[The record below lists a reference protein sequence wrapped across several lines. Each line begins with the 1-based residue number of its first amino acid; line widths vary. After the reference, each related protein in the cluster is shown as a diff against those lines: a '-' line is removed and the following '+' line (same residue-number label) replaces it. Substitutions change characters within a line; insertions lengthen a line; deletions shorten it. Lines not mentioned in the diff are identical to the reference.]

1 MNASPMGQDW
11 PPRPATPPAS
21 TANPHPSRTD
31 RPGRGLS
38 RQAATLA
45 VLALVAVAHLGA
57 WWAWNRPVAMPD
69 FTGRVEGF
77 AFAPYQRGQ
86 SAEGDNQP
94 SAADILRD
102 LRRVAP
108 MTDRIRTYAAS
119 NGLERIPD
127 LAWQAGL
134 DLRVTMGSWL
144 DKRLDRNAAEI
155 RNLVQTAR
163 EARNVDRV
171 LVGNEAILRGDLTV
185 PQLVG
190 YIRQVKRQVRQ
201 PVSTAEPWHVWVDH
215 PELGQAVDFITI
227 HLLPYWEGLPVDDAL
242 RFSMEKYQQV
252 KAMFPNKPVLIGEI
266 GWPSDGVAQGAA
278 RASRVNQAM
287 FLRKFFRIAD
297 RENLDYFVMEAF
309 DQPWKASFEGR
320 AAGYWGM
327 MDLDRQEK
335 WPLTGAVQENPGWAG
350 WALGGSLA
358 AFLAS
363 FFFLAR
369 RPDIRPA
376 GKLMMAGLA
385 QLAVTG
391 VVAVVLAMSETYL
404 SPAAAV
410 VWGALILGQ
419 LLLLALLLS
428 DSFELAETVF
438 GRVAKR
444 RWPALPAADTA
455 TMPKVSLHLPIC
467 NEPPQMVRQTL
478 DALAALD
485 YENFEVLVVDNN
497 TTDPALWEPVAEH
510 CARLGPKFRFFHLG
524 RWPGFKAGALN
535 FALRETAPDAA
546 VIGVLD
552 SDYLVRPDW
561 LRRMVPFFDRPE
573 VGFTQSP
580 QDYRDGH
587 EGWFKRIMFWEY
599 AGFFKAGMVT
609 RNERNAII
617 QHGTMTLIRRS
628 ALEGAA
634 VDGKAWA
641 EWCICED
648 SELGLKLMRQGWEA
662 VYVPDSMGRGVM
674 PDDFAAYRKQRHRW
688 AFGAV
693 QIVKGHWRALLNP
706 FDRSLTQG
714 QRFHFVMGWMP
725 WFGDALGLA
734 FVIGGLFWSL
744 GLTLLPL
751 TNELHYAG
759 LHAWVLQHLGLGEGF
774 WLVLRAV
781 LQGVGLSNE
790 FPILLFMLPS
800 LGLFAFKLFQIW
812 TLYAARVACGA
823 GDRLAAALGGLAL
836 THTIGKAVWQGFF
849 KRRAHFART
858 PKMENAPALVQA
870 FATAREELIL
880 MGLLWAAALGVT
892 LVHRGGT
899 WEALLWTVILLVQ
912 SVPYL
917 AAVSMAAV
925 AALPSP
931 ARAQGV
937 PGAVA
942 ATSTAGHAVARAAAE

>member
-1 MNASPMGQDW
+1 MILRRWNIDRTQRMTGG
-11 PPRPATPPAS
+11 ATA
-21 TANPHPSRTD
+21 AGR
-31 RPGRGLS
+31 RQPGRHLS
-38 RQAATLA
+38 TLL
-45 VLALVAVAHLGA
+45 VLLLVAAVHLGA
-57 WWAWNRPVAMPD
+57 WWAWNRPMLMPD
-69 FTGRVEGF
+69 FRGQVAGF

-94 SAADILRD
+94 SAADIERD

-108 MTDRIRTYAAS
+108 MTAHIRTYATS
-119 NGLERIPD
+119 QGLDRIPAIAEEAD
-127 LAWQAGL
+127 LGL
-134 DLRVTMGSWL
+134 AITMGSWL
-144 DKRLDRNAAEI
+144 DKRLDRNVAEL
-155 RNLVQTAR
+155 RRLVEVAR
-163 EARNVDRV
+163 AHRNVERV
-171 LVGNEAILRGDLTV
+171 LVGNEAVLRGDLSV

-190 YIRQVKRQVRQ
+190 YIRQVKRQVHQ

-215 PELGQAVDFITI
+215 PELGEAVDFITI
-227 HLLPYWEGLPVDDAL
+227 HLLPYWEGLPVDEAL
-242 RFSMEKYQQV
+242 RFSLEKYDQV
-252 KAMFPNKPVLIGEI
+252 HRMFPNKPILIGEI

-287 FLRKFFRIAD
+287 FLRKFFRIAEE
-297 RENLDYFVMEAF
+297 RHLDYFVMEAF
-309 DQPWKASFEGR
+309 DQPWKVSFEGR

-327 MDLDRQEK
+327 LDLDRQPK
-335 WPLTGAVQENPGWAG
+335 WPLVGSVEETPGWAD
-350 WALGGSLA
+350 WALGGSFA

-363 FFFLAR
+363 FFFLVR
-369 RPDIRPA
+369 RPDIRLA
-376 GKLMMAGLA
+376 GKLVMAGLA
-385 QLAVTG
+385 QISVTG
-391 VVAVVLAMSETYL
+391 VVAVMLAMSETYL
-404 SPAAAV
+404 SVAAAAV
-410 VWGALILGQ
+410 WCVLILGQ

-428 DSFELAETVF
+428 DSFELAETIW
-438 GRVAKR
+438 GRVSKR
-444 RWPALPAADTA
+444 QWAALPASDTA
-455 TMPKVSLHLPIC
+455 SLPKVSIHLPIC
-467 NEPPQMVRQTL
+467 NEPPEMVRETL

-485 YENFEVLVVDNN
+485 YADFEVLVVDNN
-497 TTDPALWEPVAEH
+497 TTDPAIWEPVAEH

-524 RWPGFKAGALN
+524 RWKGFKAGALN

-561 LRRMVPFFDRPE
+561 LRRMVPFFRNPAI
-573 VGFTQSP
+573 GFTQSP
-580 QDYRDGH
+580 QDYRDGR

-599 AGFFKAGMVT
+599 AGFFRAGMVT

-617 QHGTMTLIRRS
+617 QHGTMTLIRRT
-628 ALEGAA
+628 ALEGA
-634 VDGKAWA
+634 GGWA

-662 VYVPDSMGRGVM
+662 AYVPDSMGRGVM

-725 WFGDALGLA
+725 WFGDALGLL

-744 GLTLLPL
+744 GLVLLPL
-751 TNELHYAG
+751 CNPLAYEG
-759 LHAWVLQHLGLGEGF
+759 LHAALQAKLGLGEVF
-774 WLVLRAV
+774 WSGLRGV
-781 LQGVGLSNE
+781 LQAVGLSNE

-800 LGLFAFKLFQIW
+800 LGLFLFKLAQIW
-812 TLYAARVACGA
+812 MLYAARVSCGT

-870 FATAREELIL
+870 FSTAREELIL
-880 MGLLWAAALGVT
+880 LALLWSAAAGVT
-892 LVHRGGT
+892 VVHRAGT
-899 WEALLWTVILLVQ
+899 WEALLWTVILIVQ
-912 SVPYL
+912 SVPYM

-925 AALPSP
+925 AAMP
-931 ARAQGV
+931 ARQRSGV
-937 PGAVA
+937 PGAVP
-942 ATSTAGHAVARAAAE
+942 ATSTAGSMVARLGGD

>member
-1 MNASPMGQDW
+1 
-11 PPRPATPPAS
+11 
-21 TANPHPSRTD
+21 
-31 RPGRGLS
+31 
-38 RQAATLA
+38 
-45 VLALVAVAHLGA
+45 
-57 WWAWNRPVAMPD
+57 
-69 FTGRVEGF
+69 
-77 AFAPYQRGQ
+77 
-86 SAEGDNQP
+86 
-94 SAADILRD
+94 
-102 LRRVAP
+102 
-108 MTDRIRTYAAS
+108 
-119 NGLERIPD
+119 
-127 LAWQAGL
+127 
-134 DLRVTMGSWL
+134 
-144 DKRLDRNAAEI
+144 
-155 RNLVQTAR
+155 
-163 EARNVDRV
+163 
-171 LVGNEAILRGDLTV
+171 
-185 PQLVG
+185 
-190 YIRQVKRQVRQ
+190 
-201 PVSTAEPWHVWVDH
+201 
-215 PELGQAVDFITI
+215 
-227 HLLPYWEGLPVDDAL
+227 
-242 RFSMEKYQQV
+242 
-252 KAMFPNKPVLIGEI
+252 
-266 GWPSDGVAQGAA
+266 
-278 RASRVNQAM
+278 
-287 FLRKFFRIAD
+287 
-297 RENLDYFVMEAF
+297 
-309 DQPWKASFEGR
+309 
-320 AAGYWGM
+320 
-327 MDLDRQEK
+327 
-335 WPLTGAVQENPGWAG
+335 
-350 WALGGSLA
+350 
-358 AFLAS
+358 
-363 FFFLAR
+363 
-369 RPDIRPA
+369 
-376 GKLMMAGLA
+376 
-385 QLAVTG
+385 
-391 VVAVVLAMSETYL
+391 
-404 SPAAAV
+404 
-410 VWGALILGQ
+410 
-419 LLLLALLLS
+419 
-428 DSFELAETVF
+428 
-438 GRVAKR
+438 
-444 RWPALPAADTA
+444 
-455 TMPKVSLHLPIC
+455 
-467 NEPPQMVRQTL
+467 
-478 DALAALD
+478 
-485 YENFEVLVVDNN
+485 
-497 TTDPALWEPVAEH
+497 
-510 CARLGPKFRFFHLG
+510 
-524 RWPGFKAGALN
+524 
-535 FALRETAPDAA
+535 
-546 VIGVLD
+546 
-552 SDYLVRPDW
+552 
-561 LRRMVPFFDRPE
+561 
-573 VGFTQSP
+573 
-580 QDYRDGH
+580 
-587 EGWFKRIMFWEY
+587 
-599 AGFFKAGMVT
+599 
-609 RNERNAII
+609 
-617 QHGTMTLIRRS
+617 
-628 ALEGAA
+628 
-634 VDGKAWA
+634 
-641 EWCICED
+641 
-648 SELGLKLMRQGWEA
+648 MRQGWEA